1 MNYLLISF
9 ANKSN
14 MTFQKQVKE
23 PLLTVIKR
31 LSKATARTGGGPLRV
46 DKVDTNRGI
55 GRTGLYLQVDTLF
68 QTPGHAKS
76 CSQSCKATFL

>member
-14 MTFQKQVKE
+14 MTFQKQVQE

-31 LSKATARTGGGPLRV
+31 LFKATERTGGGPLRV
-46 DKVDTNRGI
+46 DKVDTNTGI
-55 GRTGLYLQVDTLF
+55 GRIYYE
-68 QTPGHAKS
+68 
-76 CSQSCKATFL
+76 